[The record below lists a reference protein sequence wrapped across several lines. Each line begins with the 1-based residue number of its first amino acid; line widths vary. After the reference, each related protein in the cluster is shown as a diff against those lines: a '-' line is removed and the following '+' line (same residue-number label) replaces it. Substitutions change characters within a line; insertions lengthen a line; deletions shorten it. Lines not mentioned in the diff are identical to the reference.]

1 MFWSGIVQGVKQ
13 LTTYLPDDIYST
25 MAGLTREGESVNA
38 YVRAA
43 VEAENTR
50 RMFVGMDDAIAAV
63 VHPDEAAAWH
73 SSNAAV
79 VDSGPDAT

>member
-1 MFWSGIVQGVKQ
+1 MVQGVKQ
-13 LTTYLPDDIYST
+13 LTTYLPEDVFST
-25 MAGLTREGESVNA
+25 MAGLTRDSESVNA

-50 RMFVGMDDAIAAV
+50 RMFSGMDDAIAAV

-73 SSNAAV
+73 AANAAI
-79 VDSGPDAT
+79 VDIGRDAT